1 MEVQIKN
8 VLLIE
13 DHPLIRL
20 SLRTVFAEIDSS
32 IQLYE
37 AENFTS
43 AGLQI
48 QGQKFDLVVLDIHI
62 PGGKGLEMVDLL
74 RQAQAGVLIL
84 VYSGADESQFALPY
98 ISAGAD
104 GYVSKSSEKQEI
116 IEAVRT
122 LMQRKKY
129 MSAKL
134 HGFVLQNGFDSR
146 SIHQVLS
153 EREYLVMQ
161 MMLDGKW
168 ANEIAAELGIQ
179 ANTVSTFKARIFR
192 KLNVTSVIELY
203 EKVNSVFK

>member
-1 MEVQIKN
+1 MDVQIKN

-20 SLRTVFAEIDSS
+20 SLRTVFSEIGVD
-32 IQLYE
+32 IRLYE

-43 AGLQI
+43 ANLQM
-48 QGQKFDLVVLDIHI
+48 QNQPFELVVLDIHI
-62 PGGKGLEMVDLL
+62 PGGRGTDMIDLL
-74 RQAQAGVLIL
+74 RQAQPKVLIL
-84 VYSGADESQFALPY
+84 IYSGADENQFALPY

-104 GYVSKSSEKQEI
+104 GYVSKSSDKEEL

-122 LMQRKKY
+122 LMRRKKY
-129 MSAKL
+129 MSPKL
-134 HGFVLQNGFDSR
+134 HGHVLQNGFDSR

-168 ANEIAAELGIQ
+168 TNEIAAELGIQ
-179 ANTVSTFKARIFR
+179 SNTVSTFKARIFR

-203 EKVNSVFK
+203 EKVNSAYQ

>member
-20 SLRTVFAEIDSS
+20 SLRAVFAEIDRE
-32 IQLYE
+32 IQLFD

-43 AGLQI
+43 AGLQM
-48 QGQKFDLVVLDIHI
+48 QSQQFELVVLDIHI
-62 PGGKGLEMVDLL
+62 PGGKGIDMIDLL
-74 RQAQAGVLIL
+74 RQAQPNVLIL
-84 VYSGADESQFALPY
+84 VYSGADENQFALPY

-104 GYVSKSSEKQEI
+104 GYVSKSSEKQEVI
-116 IEAVRT
+116 DAVHT
-122 LMQRKKY
+122 LTRRKKY

-134 HGFVLQNGFDSR
+134 HGRLIQSGFDSKPIR
-146 SIHQVLS
+146 QILS

-168 ANEIAAELGIQ
+168 TNEIAAELGIQ
-179 ANTVSTFKARIFR
+179 SNTVSTFKARIFR
-192 KLNVTSVIELY
+192 KLNVTSLIELY
-203 EKVNSVFK
+203 EKVNSAY